1 MRWRNDRLEF
11 WLKTQAKQNGDK
23 IFIDDG
29 TNKITFASMYYE
41 ASRLAYQIKQ
51 LKKKLEATEMW
62 FWRRML
68 KCLGQTE

>member
-51 LKKKLEATEMW
+51 LKKSV
-62 FWRRML
+62 
-68 KCLGQTE
+68 